1 MRIEGPYRRPAVG
14 KKSGAQGSSAGR
26 PVFDVGDSQPTSRAS
41 EAQASAPATEID
53 AILALQAVED
63 PTYGKRKALKRGNA
77 LLDNLD
83 ALKAE
88 LLTGHV
94 NEARLDRMLTL
105 VRQAKTRIDPGL
117 DRVIEDIELRVLVE
131 LAKYGRYVN

>member
-14 KKSGAQGSSAGR
+14 KKSGTKASSAGR
-26 PVFDVGDSQPTSRAS
+26 PAFEVDDSQPASRAA

-63 PTYGKRKALKRGNA
+63 PMQGKRKAVRRGQA

-105 VRQAKTRIDPGL
+105 VRQAKTRVDPGL
-117 DRVIEDIELRVLVE
+117 DNVIEDIELRVLVE
-131 LAKYGRYVN
+131 LAKHGRYVN

>member
-14 KKSGAQGSSAGR
+14 KKSGTKAGSAGR
-26 PVFDVGDSQPTSRAS
+26 PALRSTTPSR
-41 EAQASAPATEID
+41 QAALSRRKPVRLRPKSTRFW
-53 AILALQAVED
+53 ALQAVED
-63 PTYGKRKALKRGNA
+63 PTQGKRKAVRRGQA

-88 LLTGHV
+88 LLAGHV

-105 VRQAKTRIDPGL
+105 VRQAKTRVDPGL
-117 DRVIEDIELRVLVE
+117 DNVIEDIELRVLVE
-131 LAKYGRYVN
+131 LAKHGRYIN